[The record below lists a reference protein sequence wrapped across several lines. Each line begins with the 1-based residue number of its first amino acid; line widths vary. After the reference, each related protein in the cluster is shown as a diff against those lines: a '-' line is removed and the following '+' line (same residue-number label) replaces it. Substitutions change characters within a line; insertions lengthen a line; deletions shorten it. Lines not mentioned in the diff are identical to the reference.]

1 MGVTLLG
8 GGGLRPFLSGKNI
21 SNDCAVFVA
30 DSGGVAT
37 MLILHPH
44 SALSLLACSVRL
56 CLCLLT
62 CWPRV
67 FLSSIYWP
75 VGRDSTLLVSS
86 SSVPSL
92 FLFLDLAAAPLS
104 FVVVLFLEPS
114 CLVRP
119 STGNKSMKKK

>member
-1 MGVTLLG
+1 M
-8 GGGLRPFLSGKNI
+8 RPFLSGNDI
-21 SNDCAVFVA
+21 SNDCAGFVT

-62 CWPRV
+62 CWALV
-67 FLSSIYWP
+67 FLLLIYWP
-75 VGRDSTLLVSS
+75 VGRDSTVSS

-92 FLFLDLAAAPLS
+92 FLFLDLAAAPFS

-119 STGNKSMKKK
+119 STRNESD